1 MNRMYAKGCK
11 ENPLFLKL
19 VEQKNSIKP
28 TADTAFYL
36 YLLTGEQKYFDQ
48 TVELETD
55 PLKKAKLYKKLAQEF
70 KAKGSYGKARQ
81 YYMKALKLNPS
92 DGSPYLAIAA
102 MYAKSA
108 NNCGN
113 TNFNKRAVFWLAA
126 NEAEKAGRVDGRLR
140 KAAKQTAESYR
151 ASAPSKSDI
160 FNCSCSGT
168 VIKIGCWIGRSVTV
182 PNI

>member
-1 MNRMYAKGCK
+1 
-11 ENPLFLKL
+11 
-19 VEQKNSIKP
+19 
-28 TADTAFYL
+28 
-36 YLLTGEQKYFDQ
+36 
-48 TVELETD
+48 LETD
-55 PLKKAKLYKKLAQEF
+55 PLKKAKLYKKLAQEL

-81 YYMKALKLNPS
+81 YYNEALKLNPS
-92 DGSPYLAIAA
+92 DGSPYLSIAA

-108 NNCGN
+108 NSCGD

-126 NEAEKAGRVDGRLR
+126 LEAEKAGRVDGRLK
-140 KAAKQTAESYR
+140 KAAAQTAASYR

-160 FNCSCSGT
+160 FSASNSGE